1 MASSFTC
8 AAILLLAQHLRAS
21 PVHHQTTRPCVEFL
35 LPIEA
40 TAQSAIYDVP
50 QVNNDVEAMNFAVL
64 RDTWDHQF
72 EMVKN
77 HTISGTQDISVQLCI
92 PPNGSKKDHLQVA
105 THGVAFDK
113 RYWDAPINPS
123 EYSYVEN
130 AMNAGYSILTYDRLG
145 TGNSSKPDAY
155 NTVSATLELEHLRI
169 ISEMAK
175 SGELIKKVPSSD
187 IDTSQSFSKVI
198 HVGHSFGSILSL
210 SLLATYPDASDGA
223 VITGMIINNESTQ
236 LKLTTFG
243 PEYPRTNDPQLYADF
258 GSGYF
263 IQNSRVTL
271 QSGFFSTREN
281 KTTGVG
287 GFTPEAL
294 EYGFSVRQPS
304 AVSDWTTPALLK
316 IYPALEFA
324 GPVQFVNA
332 EFDYVVCGGD
342 CKGTYDEDMI
352 KMLYP
357 KAMDVDF
364 YVQEGTGHGLTLHK
378 RADVGYKV
386 SLDWLAKNGL

>member
-1 MASSFTC
+1 M
-8 AAILLLAQHLRAS
+8 AAILLLAQQIRAS
-21 PVHHQTTRPCVEFL
+21 PVHHHNSRPCVEFL

-40 TAQSAIYDVP
+40 TAQSAIYDVS
-50 QVNNDVEAMNFAVL
+50 QINNDIEAMNFAVL
-64 RDTWDHQF
+64 RDTWDNQF
-72 EMVKN
+72 EIVKN
-77 HTISGTQDISVQLCI
+77 HTISATLDISVQLCV

-123 EYSYVEN
+123 EYSYVAN
-130 AMNAGYSILTYDRLG
+130 AMNAGYSVLTYDRLG
-145 TGNSSKPDAY
+145 TGKSSKPDAY

-175 SGELIKKVPSSD
+175 SGELMKKVPSSN
-187 IDTSQSFSKVI
+187 IDTSQSFNKVI
-198 HVGHSFGSILSL
+198 HIGHSFGSILSL
-210 SLLATYPDASDGA
+210 SLLATYPDVSDGA
-223 VITGMIINNESTQ
+223 VITGMILNNESTQ

-243 PEYPRTNDPQLYADF
+243 PEYARTHDPKLYSDF

-263 IQNSRVTL
+263 IQNSLVTL

-281 KTTGVG
+281 KATGVG

-294 EYGFSVRQPS
+294 QYAFSVRQPS

-316 IYPALEFA
+316 IYPALDFA

-342 CKGTYDEDMI
+342 CKATYDEDMI

-357 KAMDVDF
+357 KASVVDF
-364 YVQEGTGHGLTLHK
+364 YLQEGSGHGLTLHK
-378 RADVGYKV
+378 GANVGYKV